1 MATVEGRVPSSTAA
15 ITVAARAAAAVAGT
29 EAREPRCWDRP
40 QHCERVKPARE
51 LKQRQSALLCWW
63 GCYARAHFGLP
74 SDVSPRLD
82 GAFRGVASRARRYHW
97 AEEQH
102 KRVARGRAVFVVV
115 LAAANGGES
124 FGPQSERRGPAR
136 SAQAHLISDMKIY
149 ECVLHSAYSVQSV
162 IRE

>member
-1 MATVEGRVPSSTAA
+1 MATVEGRVPCSTAA
-15 ITVAARAAAAVAGT
+15 ITVAACAAAAVAGT

-63 GCYARAHFGLP
+63 GGDARAHFGLP
-74 SDVSPRLD
+74 SDVSTRLD

-102 KRVARGRAVFVVV
+102 ECVARGRAVFVVV
-115 LAAANGGES
+115 LAAASGGES

-136 SAQAHLISDMKIY
+136 SAQAHLISDMKIFT
-149 ECVLHSAYSVQSV
+149 SVCCIQRTV
-162 IRE
+162 FRA